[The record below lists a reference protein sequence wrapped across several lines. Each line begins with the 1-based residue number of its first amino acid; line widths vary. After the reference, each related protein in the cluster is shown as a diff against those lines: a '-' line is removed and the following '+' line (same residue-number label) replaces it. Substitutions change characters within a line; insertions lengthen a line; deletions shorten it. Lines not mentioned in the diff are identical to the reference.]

1 MKKIA
6 QSILLMLIILGFG
19 SVISGQEN
27 AYVRWKCVE
36 PDSQNVSELV
46 GQLIAFPETG
56 TPIFRVRSYSGT
68 SAGPLGTNQRWWPHD
83 GNSAISWGNETG
95 PNPDRYVQFAVTPE
109 NGYYF
114 QADTLSLYLGGGG
127 TDHIRA
133 NIVYDVSSDFDN
145 PVQLN
150 DTTLHLVKNAVGLL
164 EYKLSKLIK
173 YGDTLFVRIYPWY
186 DSSPSTS
193 KYLYV
198 QDVRIIGTTI
208 DESSTSA
215 PVNVTLPT
223 VSGTPGTEKTAA
235 ITVDNLTGKNV
246 TSIQFILTYD
256 KDVVSVL
263 GADVSGT
270 LLEGQGSLEVNA
282 DTANGK
288 LLVAW
293 AGYPAL
299 SGEGDLLKLNLKF
312 NNAGTTALSTGN
324 TFVINGGI
332 PAAIVTDGTAKAASI
347 LVQGGS
353 VSAVAG
359 DEIMIPVL
367 VTELT
372 SQQGILSYDFTATYD
387 PSIINITGYELAGTL
402 SEGGSASINTSISG
416 SISFAFASGN
426 NLTGSG
432 TLLYLIG
439 NAVSAGVTNVEF
451 TDFKFNTGTPMVIAD
466 PAMIAVAEANVAPAL
481 SLDPAGPFVV
491 NENETLT
498 IQLLGS
504 DQNSADVL
512 TYSGENLPDGASVDS
527 ETGLFTWTP
536 SYDQSGSYTIT
547 FKVTDQGG
555 LSASAE
561 AEVTVNNVNRAP
573 EFTVEIPDNE
583 LIPVHN
589 VPVEYQF
596 QYEAKDPDGDPV
608 TFKKISGPGDVSIDG
623 KFVWTPMPDQ
633 AGKSYVLMIEVSDGE
648 LTAVSNK
655 VIKVSDIVTGIEE
668 EGIPKEF
675 KLLQNFPNP
684 FNPTTVIK
692 YGLPKEAHVRLTI
705 YNVLGQEVMTL
716 VNKNQSAG
724 YHNVTFDATDLNAG
738 IYIYKLEAGDYVS
751 IKKMILVK

>member
-1 MKKIA
+1 MKKIVQIIFMILIFSGVTSKISA
-6 QSILLMLIILGFG
+6 QDH
-19 SVISGQEN
+19 
-27 AYVRWKCVE
+27 AYARWKCIE
-36 PDSQNVSELV
+36 PDSQKVSELV
-46 GQLIAFPETG
+46 GHIIAFPETG

-68 SAGPLGTNQRWWPHD
+68 SAGPLGNNQRWWPHD
-83 GNSAISWGNETG
+83 GSNAISWGNETG
-95 PNPDRYVQFAVTPE
+95 PNSGRYVQFAVTPE
-109 NGYYF
+109 DGYYF

-133 NIVYDVSSDFDN
+133 NIVIDVSSAFNN

-150 DTTLHLVKNAVGLL
+150 DTTLYLVKNAVALY
-164 EYKLSKLIK
+164 EYKLNKLVK

-198 QDVRIIGTTI
+198 QDVRIIGTSI
-208 DESSTSA
+208 DETSTGA
-215 PVNVTLPT
+215 PVNVSLPV
-223 VSGTPGTEKTAA
+223 VSGTPGSEKVAA
-235 ITVDNLTGKNV
+235 ITVDNLTGKNI
-246 TSIQFILTYD
+246 TAIQFMLNYD
-256 KDVVSVL
+256 KNVVTISS
-263 GADVSGT
+263 ADASGT
-270 LLEGQGSLEVNA
+270 LLEGVGVLEVNP

-288 LLVAW
+288 LIVAW

-299 SGEGDLLKLNLKF
+299 SGSDDLLKLNFKF
-312 NNAGTTALSTGN
+312 KNAGTSTLSTGN
-324 TFVINGGI
+324 SFIINGGT
-332 PAAIVTDGTAKAASI
+332 PAAIVQDGMAKAASI

-372 SQQGILSYDFTATYD
+372 SEQGILSYDFTATYD

-402 SEGGSASINTSISG
+402 SEGGSASINATTSG
-416 SISFAFASGN
+416 SVNFAFASGN

-432 TLLYLIG
+432 TLLYLTG
-439 NAVSAGVTNVEF
+439 KAVSEGVTNIEF
-451 TDFKFNTGTPMVIAD
+451 TAFKFNTGKPMVIAD
-466 PAMIAVAEANVAPAL
+466 PAMVAVAEANVAPTL
-481 SLDPAGPFVV
+481 SLDPAGPYEV

-498 IQLLGS
+498 IQLVGS
-504 DQNSADVL
+504 DQNSEDIL
-512 TYSGENLPDGASVDS
+512 TYSAENLPAGAGVNA
-527 ETGLFTWTP
+527 ETGLFTWKP
-536 SYDQSGSYTIT
+536 SYEQAGTYTIK

-555 LSASAE
+555 LLAAVD
-561 AEVTVNNVNRAP
+561 AVVTVVNINRAP
-573 EFTVEIPDNE
+573 VFTAEIPDNE

-596 QYEAKDPDGDPV
+596 QYEAEDPDGDPV
-608 TFKKISGPGDVSIDG
+608 TFKKISGPGAISIDG
-623 KFVWTPMPDQ
+623 NFSWTPTPDQ
-633 AGKSYVLMIEVSDGE
+633 AGKSYVLMIEVSDGK

-655 VIKVSDIVTGIEE
+655 VIKVSDVVTGVEE
-668 EGIPKEF
+668 EGVPTEF

-692 YGLPKEAHVRLTI
+692 YGLPKEAHVRLTV
-705 YNVLGQEVMTL
+705 YNVLGQEITTL
-716 VNKNQSAG
+716 VNKNQTAG
-724 YHNVTFDATDLNAG
+724 YHRVSFDATDLNAG

>member
-6 QSILLMLIILGFG
+6 QSILLMLIMLGLG
-19 SVISGQEN
+19 GVINAQDN
-27 AYVRWKCVE
+27 AYARWKCVE
-36 PDSQNVSELV
+36 PDSQNVSELAGHIV
-46 GQLIAFPETG
+46 AFPETG

-68 SAGPLGTNQRWWPHD
+68 SAGPLGNNQRWWPND

-133 NIVYDVSSDFDN
+133 NIVYDVSSSFDN

-150 DTTLHLVKNAVGLL
+150 DTTLHLVKNAVELL
-164 EYKLSKLIK
+164 EYKLNKLVK

-198 QDVRIIGTTI
+198 QDVRIIGTSI
-208 DESSTSA
+208 DESSASA
-215 PVNVTLPT
+215 PVNVALPK
-223 VSGTPGTEKTAA
+223 VSGTPGSEKTAA

-246 TSIQFILTYD
+246 TSIQFTLTYD
-256 KDVVSVL
+256 KNVVSVL
-263 GADVSGT
+263 GTDVTGT
-270 LLEGQGSLEVNA
+270 LLEGQGTLEVNA

-299 SGEGDLLKLNLKF
+299 SGEGDLLKLNMKF
-312 NNAGTTALSTGN
+312 SNAGMTTLSTGN
-324 TFVINGGI
+324 TFVLNGGM
-332 PAAIVTDGTAKAASI
+332 PAAIVTAGMAKSASV

-353 VSAVAG
+353 VSATAG

-372 SQQGILSYDFTATYD
+372 AAQGVLSYDFTATYNS
-387 PSIINITGYELAGTL
+387 SIINITGYELAGTL
-402 SEGGSASINTSISG
+402 SEGGSASINTTNPG
-416 SISFAFASGN
+416 SVNFAFASGS
-426 NLTGSG
+426 NLVGSG
-432 TLLYLIG
+432 TLVYLVG
-439 NAVSAGVTNVEF
+439 TAVSAGVTNVDF
-451 TDFKFNTGTPMVIAD
+451 TAFKFNTGSPVVAAD
-466 PAMIAVAEANVAPAL
+466 AGIVAVAEANVAPSL
-481 SLDPAGPFVV
+481 SLDPAGPFAV

-498 IQLLGS
+498 IQLMGS

-512 TYSGENLPDGASVDS
+512 TYTGENLPDGASVDS

-536 SYDQSGSYTIT
+536 SYDQAGTYTMT

-555 LSASAE
+555 LSASVE
-561 AEVTVNNVNRAP
+561 AEVTVANVNRAP
-573 EFTVEIPDNE
+573 EFTSEIPDNE

-596 QYEAKDPDGDPV
+596 QFEAEDPDGDPV
-608 TFKKISGPGDVSIDG
+608 TFRKISGPGAVSVDG
-623 KFVWTPMPDQ
+623 RFTWTPMPDQ
-633 AGKSYVLMIEVSDGE
+633 AGKSYVLMVEVSDGE

-655 VIKVSDIVTGIEE
+655 IIKVSDVVTGVEE

-692 YGLPKEAHVRLTI
+692 YGLPKEAHVRLTV

-716 VNKNQSAG
+716 VNENQSAG
-724 YHNVTFDATDLNAG
+724 YHRVSFDANELNAG

-751 IKKMILVK
+751 IKKMIYMK